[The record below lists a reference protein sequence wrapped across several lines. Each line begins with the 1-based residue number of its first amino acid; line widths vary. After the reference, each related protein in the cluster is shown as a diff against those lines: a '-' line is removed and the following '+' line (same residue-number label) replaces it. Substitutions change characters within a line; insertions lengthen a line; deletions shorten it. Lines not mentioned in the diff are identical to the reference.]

1 MNVNSA
7 LKHSIAVLDNI
18 EGYLCKF
25 FLSFFVILLFF
36 QVIMRTVFQNSLAWS
51 EEASRFAFVW
61 FAFLGASY
69 AARLGAH
76 NRVTFQFKLFPKIVG
91 DVSQLIADG
100 IWLVFNAIMT
110 VKSIEVI
117 RDMMEYPFYS
127 PALDIPMQYIYM
139 LFPFTFILMSIRI
152 IQVNILKH
160 ILKRDIVDVD
170 DISSDIEDIKRD
182 MKIAPDNNGM
192 NNSGPENERGSK

>member
-1 MNVNSA
+1 VTLSRV
-7 LKHSIAVLDNI
+7 LKTSITVLDNI

-127 PALDIPMQYIYM
+127 PALDIPMQYVYM
-139 LFPFTFILMSIRI
+139 LFPFAFTLMSVRI

-170 DISSDIEDIKRD
+170 DISSDLEDIKRD
-182 MKIAPDNNGM
+182 MKIDSSDDGRMA
-192 NNSGPENERGSK
+192 

>member
-1 MNVNSA
+1 VTLSSV
-7 LKHSIAVLDNI
+7 LKTSITVLDNI
-18 EGYLCKF
+18 EGYMCKF

-139 LFPFTFILMSIRI
+139 LFPFAFTLMSVRI

-160 ILKRDIVDVD
+160 ILKREILDVD
-170 DISSDIEDIKRD
+170 DISSDLEDIKRD
-182 MKIAPDNNGM
+182 MKIDSSDEGRM
-192 NNSGPENERGSK
+192 V

>member
-1 MNVNSA
+1 
-7 LKHSIAVLDNI
+7 
-18 EGYLCKF
+18 
-25 FLSFFVILLFF
+25 
-36 QVIMRTVFQNSLAWS
+36 MRTVFQNSLAWS

-76 NRVTFQFKLFPKIVG
+76 NRVTFQFKLFPRIVG

-117 RDMMEYPFYS
+117 RDMMEFPFYS
-127 PALDIPMQYIYM
+127 PALDIPMQYVYM
-139 LFPFTFILMSIRI
+139 LFPFTFILMSVRI

-160 ILKRDIVDVD
+160 VLKREIVDVD

-182 MKIAPDNNGM
+182 MRIDSRDQGRA
-192 NNSGPENERGSK
+192 S

>member
-1 MNVNSA
+1 VTLRSV
-7 LKHSIAVLDNI
+7 LKTSITVLDNI

-36 QVIMRTVFQNSLAWS
+36 QVIMRTIFQNSLAWS

-76 NRVTFQFKLFPKIVG
+76 NRVTFQFKLFPRIVG

-117 RDMMEYPFYS
+117 RDMMEFPFYS
-127 PALDIPMQYIYM
+127 PALDIPMQYVYM
-139 LFPFTFILMSIRI
+139 LFPFTFTLMSVRI

-160 ILKRDIVDVD
+160 VLKREIVDVD

-182 MKIAPDNNGM
+182 MRIDSREQGRV
-192 NNSGPENERGSK
+192 S

>member
-1 MNVNSA
+1 MTLSRV
-7 LKHSIAVLDNI
+7 LKTSITVLDNI

-127 PALDIPMQYIYM
+127 PALDIPMQYVYM
-139 LFPFTFILMSIRI
+139 LFPFAFTLMSVRI

-182 MKIAPDNNGM
+182 MKIDSSDDGRMA
-192 NNSGPENERGSK
+192 